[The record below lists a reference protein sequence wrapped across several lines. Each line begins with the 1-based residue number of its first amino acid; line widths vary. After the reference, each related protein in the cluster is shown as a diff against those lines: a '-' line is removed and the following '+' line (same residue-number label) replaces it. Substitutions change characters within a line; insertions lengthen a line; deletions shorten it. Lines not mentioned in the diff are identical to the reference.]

1 MSRRRTFLQFASS
14 EVDADILYGSGFFA
28 YDPFLFL
35 EHRGRSFLVVADFEC
50 DRARVESSADEV
62 WPAAV
67 LAAEDAKRRRSRTAD
82 LSPEGLCA
90 AALRKLKI
98 RRLSVPGQFPLGV
111 ARRLERA
118 GFTLRVLPEPAYPR
132 RLIKSSAEI
141 RAVVEVQRQVE
152 RAMQAAEAMLRR
164 SRAAGGRLV
173 LAGKTLTAGDL
184 RRVINLTLMERGI
197 VAAQTVVA
205 PGKQAV
211 DPHNLGSGPIR
222 PGQPVVI
229 DIFPRSSES
238 HYFADMTRTV
248 MKGRPSAALAKQYR
262 AVLQAQK
269 LALSMIKPG
278 VAVRTVHRAVMDC
291 FVRSGFETG
300 EIDGR
305 FQGFTHST
313 GHGVGL
319 EIHEPPKIGLVSPAV
334 RFRKGMLVT
343 VEPGLYYQKTGGVRI
358 EDLVLVTA
366 KGIRNL
372 TRYPKRLTVQAI

>member
-1 MSRRRTFLQFASS
+1 VSRRRTFLQFASS

-28 YDPFLFL
+28 YDPFLYI
-35 EHRGRSFLVVADFEC
+35 EHRGRAVLVVTDFEC
-50 DRARVESSADEV
+50 DRARVESNADQV
-62 WPAAV
+62 WPAGV
-67 LAAEDAKRRRSRTAD
+67 LAAEDARRRSSRTPD
-82 LSPEGLCA
+82 HSPAGLCG
-90 AALRKLKI
+90 AALRKLGI
-98 RRLSVPGQFPLGV
+98 RRVSVSGQFPLGI
-111 ARRLERA
+111 ARQLERA
-118 GFTLRVLPEPAYPR
+118 GFSLRVLKEPAYPK
-132 RLIKSSAEI
+132 RLIKTEAEI
-141 RAVVEVQRQVE
+141 RAIVVVQRQVE

-164 SRAAGGRLV
+164 SRAVGGRLV

-205 PGKQAV
+205 PGRQAV
-211 DPHNLGSGPIR
+211 DPHNLGSGPVR

-229 DIFPRSSES
+229 DIFPRSSGS
-238 HYFADMTRTV
+238 HYFADMTRTI
-248 MKGRPSAALAKQYR
+248 MKGRPSAALHKQYQ

-291 FVRSGFETG
+291 FIRLGFKTG
-300 EIDGR
+300 EMNGR

-319 EIHEPPKIGLVSPAV
+319 EIHEPPRIGTVSPAV
-334 RFRKGMLVT
+334 RFRKGMVVT

-358 EDLVLVTA
+358 EDLVVVTA

-372 TRYPKRLTVQAI
+372 TRYPKRLAI

>member
-1 MSRRRTFLQFASS
+1 VSPRRTILQFASS

-28 YDPFLFL
+28 YDPFVYL
-35 EHRGRSFLVVADFEC
+35 EHRGRSVLVVADFEC
-50 DRARVESSADEV
+50 DRARVESNADQV
-62 WPAAV
+62 WPASV
-67 LAAEDAKRRRSRTAD
+67 LAAEDAKNRRAKTAD
-82 LSPEGLCA
+82 LTPAGLCA
-90 AALRKLKI
+90 ATLRKLRI
-98 RRLSVPGQFPLGV
+98 RRVSVPGQFPLGI
-111 ARRLERA
+111 ARQLERA
-118 GFTLRVLPEPAYPR
+118 GFTLRVLKESAYEK
-132 RLIKSSAEI
+132 RLIKTKAEI

-164 SRAAGGRLV
+164 SRAVRGRLV
-173 LAGKTLTAGDL
+173 LAGKTVTAGDL
-184 RRVINLTLMERGI
+184 RRIINLTLMERGI

-205 PGKQAV
+205 PGEQAV

-248 MKGRPSAALAKQYR
+248 LKGRPSAALVRQYR
-262 AVLQAQK
+262 AVLEAQK
-269 LALSMIKPG
+269 LALSMIRPG

-291 FVRSGFETG
+291 FIRLGFSTG

-319 EIHEPPKIGLVSPAV
+319 EIHEPPKIGMVSPAV

-343 VEPGLYYQKTGGVRI
+343 VEPGLYYLGTGGVRI
-358 EDLVLVTA
+358 EDLVVVTT
-366 KGIRNL
+366 KGIKNL
-372 TRYPKRLTVQAI
+372 TRYPKRLAI

>member
-1 MSRRRTFLQFASS
+1 VSPRRTFLQYASS
-14 EVDADILYGSGFFA
+14 EIDADILYGSGFFA
-28 YDPFLFL
+28 YDPFLYL
-35 EHRGRSFLVVADFEC
+35 EHRGRSVLMVADFEC
-50 DRARVESSADEV
+50 DRARVESNADLV
-62 WPAAV
+62 WPAGV
-67 LAAEDAKRRRSRTAD
+67 LAAEDARRRRVKTPD
-82 LSPEGLCA
+82 LSPAGLCA

-98 RRLSVPGQFPLGV
+98 RRVSVPGQFPLGI
-111 ARRLERA
+111 ARQLERA
-118 GFTLRVLPEPAYPR
+118 GFTLRVLKEPAYPQ
-132 RLIKSSAEI
+132 RLIKTSTEI
-141 RAVVEVQRQVE
+141 RAVVEVQRQIE
-152 RAMQAAEAMLRR
+152 RAMRAAEAMLRQ
-164 SRAAGGRLV
+164 SRAVRGRLV
-173 LAGKTLTAGDL
+173 LAGKTLTAEDL

-205 PGKQAV
+205 PGEQAV

-248 MKGRPSAALAKQYR
+248 VKGRPSTALVRQYR

-269 LALSMIKPG
+269 LGLSMIKPG
-278 VAVRTVHRAVMDC
+278 VAVRSVHQAVMDC
-291 FVRSGFETG
+291 FVRLGFETG

-319 EIHEPPKIGLVSPAV
+319 EIHEPPKIGTVSPAV

-343 VEPGLYYQKTGGVRI
+343 VEPGLYYLGTGGVRI
-358 EDLVLVTA
+358 EDLVLVTDR
-366 KGIRNL
+366 GIKNL
-372 TRYPKRLTVQAI
+372 TRYPKRLTI

>member
-1 MSRRRTFLQFASS
+1 VSPRRTFLQFASS

-28 YDPFLFL
+28 YDPFVYI
-35 EHRGRSFLVVADFEC
+35 EHRGRSVLVVADFEC
-50 DRARVESSADEV
+50 DRARAESKADSV
-62 WPAAV
+62 WPAGV
-67 LAAEDAKRRRSRTAD
+67 LAAGDARRRRTRNPD
-82 LSPEGLCA
+82 LTPAGLCA
-90 AALRKLKI
+90 AALYKLKI
-98 RRLSVPGQFPLGV
+98 RRVSVPEQFPLGI
-111 ARRLERA
+111 AQKLERA
-118 GFTLRVLPEPAYPR
+118 GFTLRVLKQPAYPR
-132 RLIKSSAEI
+132 RLIKTEAEI

-164 SRAAGGRLV
+164 SRAVRGRLV
-173 LAGKTLTAGDL
+173 LAGKTVTAGDL

-205 PGKQAV
+205 PGDQAV

-229 DIFPRSSES
+229 DIFPRSSGS
-238 HYFADMTRTV
+238 HYFADMTRTIV
-248 MKGRPSAALAKQYR
+248 KGRPSAELARQYQ

-269 LALSMIKPG
+269 LGLSMIKPG
-278 VAVRTVHRAVMDC
+278 VAVRTVHRAIMDF
-291 FVRSGFETG
+291 FVRLGYATG

-319 EIHEPPKIGLVSPAV
+319 EIHEPPKVGLVSPSV

-343 VEPGLYYQKTGGVRI
+343 VEPGLYYLGTGGVRI
-358 EDLVLVTA
+358 EDLVLVTDR
-366 KGIRNL
+366 GIRNL
-372 TRYPKRLTVQAI
+372 TRYPKRLTI

>member
-1 MSRRRTFLQFASS
+1 VSPRRTFLQFASS

-28 YDPFLFL
+28 YDPFVYL
-35 EHRGRSFLVVADFEC
+35 EHRGRSVLVVADFEC
-50 DRARVESSADEV
+50 DRARVESNADQV

-67 LAAEDAKRRRSRTAD
+67 LAAEDAIRRRARNPD
-82 LSPEGLCA
+82 LTPAGLCA
-90 AALRKLKI
+90 ATLRKLKI
-98 RRLSVPGQFPLGV
+98 RRVSVPGQFPLGI
-111 ARRLERA
+111 ARQLERA
-118 GFTLRVLPEPAYPR
+118 GFTLRVLKEPAYSR
-132 RLIKSSAEI
+132 RLIKTKAEI

-152 RAMQAAEAMLRR
+152 RAMQAAAAMLRR
-164 SRAAGGRLV
+164 SRAVRGRLV
-173 LAGKTLTAGDL
+173 LAGKTVTAGDL

-205 PGKQAV
+205 PGEQAV

-229 DIFPRSSES
+229 DIFPRSSDS

-248 MKGRPSAALAKQYR
+248 VKGRPSAALKKQYQ
-262 AVLQAQK
+262 AVLEAQK

-291 FVRSGFETG
+291 FIRLGFSTG

-319 EIHEPPKIGLVSPAV
+319 EIHEPPKIGMVSPAV
-334 RFRKGMLVT
+334 RFRRGMLVT
-343 VEPGLYYQKTGGVRI
+343 VEPGLYYLGTGGVRI
-358 EDLVLVTA
+358 EDLVVVTA

-372 TRYPKRLTVQAI
+372 TRYPKRLTI